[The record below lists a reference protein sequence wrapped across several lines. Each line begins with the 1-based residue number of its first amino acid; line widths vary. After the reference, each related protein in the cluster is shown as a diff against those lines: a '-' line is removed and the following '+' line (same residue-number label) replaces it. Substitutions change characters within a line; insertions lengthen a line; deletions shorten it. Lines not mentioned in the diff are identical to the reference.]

1 LYRYSKQRSQI
12 SVLTQVFN
20 EESFIKVIFEEANRI
35 WVGSN
40 KFGAK
45 LIDTETLEVHDV
57 KKVNPW
63 GVSLDIR
70 ALHDISVINGNY
82 WLATNQGLIVL
93 ASNGRVLR
101 KIEGKDLGVNEEVNS
116 FSLTV
121 VDNDI
126 WVGSYIGL
134 FLLSD
139 AAQSEITSNYEPEY
153 LHLNADTY
161 TATGL
166 PSAIIIKVI
175 EDRTGVVWAATFH
188 HGAFRYHPEYASVH
202 FQPVYNSDRH
212 TEDNFSTIWGF
223 AENTAGELFL
233 VSQQRGIGKISKDTG
248 NVIFYEAFD
257 NMEDSVT
264 YWDIEIDEGDNIWIA
279 SSAGLLV
286 FKETANELEFKKGF
300 F

>member
-1 LYRYSKQRSQI
+1 M
-12 SVLTQVFN
+12 VFN

-139 AAQSEITSNYEPEY
+139 AAQ
-153 LHLNADTY
+153 
-161 TATGL
+161 
-166 PSAIIIKVI
+166 
-175 EDRTGVVWAATFH
+175 
-188 HGAFRYHPEYASVH
+188 
-202 FQPVYNSDRH
+202 
-212 TEDNFSTIWGF
+212 
-223 AENTAGELFL
+223 
-233 VSQQRGIGKISKDTG
+233 
-248 NVIFYEAFD
+248 
-257 NMEDSVT
+257 
-264 YWDIEIDEGDNIWIA
+264 IEIFPKIEKYLTNI
-279 SSAGLLV
+279 
-286 FKETANELEFKKGF
+286 
-300 F
+300 